1 MQKGLFS
8 VLPINT
14 LFRMLLI
21 YTHKITPR
29 FTYIMKQIFSRML
42 QIEVG
47 FTTRVEDFIKHT
59 GPKITYTKQPLQ
71 NEFFVRSH
79 ALLYEQ
85 GIRNVELNFGKWDD
99 LPCFFPSGD
108 RSNLPF
114 DIFAASFYLLS
125 RYEEY
130 YPHVKDLVGRFPVK
144 ESLAHE
150 RDFLKSPVVDLW
162 AQKLLVSL
170 RERFPSLEVRPKTVR
185 HTSVIDVP
193 VSHSFANRGFFRSGL
208 GLMYDLFSLKFK
220 RVSQR
225 LAVLM
230 NFRPDP
236 YDNFTELIR
245 IHRQYRLPA
254 IFFFQFARYS
264 RYDKNISTEN
274 NAFLHLIK
282 SVADYD
288 TVALAA
294 SFSSFTD
301 IELLKVEKENLAQV
315 INRPVNYVRLRYNR
329 VDVPETYRN
338 LVSAE
343 FTDDFSMGYTH
354 EIGFKAGTC
363 TSFYF
368 YDIPQEVQQPV
379 KIHPFVV
386 HDYALLKYKTEEEI
400 FREVDRLYEVVKKVN
415 GHFITIFSNE
425 LLGTDGEVNWLEL
438 YAKMVGRY
446 YV

>member
-1 MQKGLFS
+1 MLTNI
-8 VLPINT
+8 LYD
-14 LFRMLLI
+14 MLLI

-29 FTYIMKQIFSRML
+29 FTYIMKQVFTRML

-47 FTTRVEDFIKHT
+47 FTTKIEDFIRHT

-79 ALLYEQ
+79 TLLFEQ
-85 GIRNVELNFGKWDD
+85 GVRNMNLAIGKWDD
-99 LPCFFPSGD
+99 LPCFFPTGE

-130 YPHVKDLVGRFPVK
+130 FPHVKDLVGRFPLK
-144 ESLAHE
+144 ESLAYEH
-150 RDFLKSPVVDLW
+150 DFLKLPVVDLW
-162 AQKLLVSL
+162 AQKMLNILQ
-170 RERFPSLEVRPKTVR
+170 ERFPSLNAASKPVRN
-185 HTSVIDVP
+185 TSVIDVP
-193 VSHSFANRGFFRSGL
+193 VSHSFAHRGFFRTGIGML
-208 GLMYDLFSLKFK
+208 LDLFSLRFR

-225 LAVLM
+225 LAVLL
-230 NFRPDP
+230 NLRKDP
-236 YDNFTELIR
+236 YDNFQELIG
-245 IHRQYRLPA
+245 IHKRHKLPA
-254 IFFFQFARYS
+254 IFFFQFAQYS

-274 NAFLHLIK
+274 NRFKYLIK

-288 TVALAA
+288 AVALAA
-294 SFSSFTD
+294 SYSSFANM
-301 IELLKVEKENLAQV
+301 EMLKEEKENLSNV
-315 INRPVNYVRLRYNR
+315 INRPVNFVRLRYNR

-338 LVSAE
+338 LAAAE
-343 FTDDFSMGYTH
+343 FTDDYSMGYTH

-379 KIHPFVV
+379 KIHPFAV
-386 HDYALLKYKTEEEI
+386 HDYALLKCNSEEEI
-400 FREVDRLYEVVKKVN
+400 FEKLDELHDVVKEVG
-415 GHFITIFSNE
+415 GHFITVFSNE
-425 LLGTDGEVNWLEL
+425 LLGAEGKINWLQL
-438 YAKMVGRY
+438 YAKMIERY

>member
-1 MQKGLFS
+1 
-8 VLPINT
+8 
-14 LFRMLLI
+14 MLLI

-29 FTYIMKQIFSRML
+29 FTYIMKQIFTRML

-79 ALLYEQ
+79 SLLFEQ
-85 GIRNVELNFGKWDD
+85 GIRNVDLSLGKWQEV
-99 LPCFFPSGD
+99 PCFFPAGE

-130 YPHVKDLVGRFPVK
+130 FPHVKDLVGRFPLK
-144 ESLAHE
+144 ESLAYEHN
-150 RDFLKSPVVDLW
+150 FLKQPVVDLW
-162 AQKLLVSL
+162 AQKMLNLLKD
-170 RERFPSLEVRPKTVR
+170 RFPALEVAPKKVR
-185 HTSVIDVP
+185 YTSVIDVP
-193 VSHSFANRGFFRSGL
+193 VSHSFANRGLIRSGV
-208 GLMYDLFSLKFK
+208 GLLLDLFSLKFK
-220 RVSQR
+220 RIGQR

-230 NFRPDP
+230 KLRQDP
-236 YDNFTELIR
+236 YDNFSKLIEVHKR
-245 IHRQYRLPA
+245 YKLPA
-254 IFFFQFARYS
+254 IFFFQFAQYS

-274 NAFLHLIK
+274 NAFVHLIK

-288 TVALAA
+288 TVSLAA
-294 SFSSFTD
+294 SYSSFTNID
-301 IELLKVEKENLAQV
+301 LLKVEKDNLSNV

-338 LVSAE
+338 LVTAE

-354 EIGFKAGTC
+354 ETGFKAGTC

-368 YDIPQEVQQPV
+368 YDIPQEVQQPIKV
-379 KIHPFVV
+379 HPFAA
-386 HDYALLKYKTEEEI
+386 HDYAFIKCTSEEEV
-400 FREVDRLYEVVKKVN
+400 FEELDRLHNVVRAVN
-415 GHFITIFSNE
+415 GHFITVFSNE
-425 LLGTDGEVNWLEL
+425 LLGTEGKLDWLEL
-438 YAKMVGRY
+438 YSKMIARY